1 MIVYVYMVKA
11 AKLHVLYTELLVYV
25 YMVKVAKLL
34 IILICLHECVRIYV
48 TISSQLKLTPNSYS
62 LRTMWWYGIIGDHF
76 YKQHTALPLEDQM
89 ISAMPDIQIA
99 TLSPDDQFFVVACDG
114 IW

>member
-1 MIVYVYMVKA
+1 MHVESYYIVYKVR
-11 AKLHVLYTELLVYV
+11 YTHGISGR
-25 YMVKVAKLL
+25 KS
-34 IILICLHECVRIYV
+34 IIIIIIIIYV
-48 TISSQLKLTPNSYS
+48 TISNQLKLTRNSYS
-62 LRTMWWYGIIGDHF
+62 LSAPYGGMIIGDHF